1 MASQQVLASRG
12 SLCLLATAL
21 AFLKLSS
28 VSRSESKTTRSS
40 KTKVLSKAKRRAK
53 EVVCPDG
60 LLLKISG
67 DGSLNLKI
75 QLLQEEL
82 LEIKRSSAE
91 LVDAH
96 KRMTVRQKIKSS
108 AKAIEANPS
117 TGPPTT
123 LSLRS
128 RNRKYCDFCKM

>member
-1 MASQQVLASRG
+1 M
-12 SLCLLATAL
+12 
-21 AFLKLSS
+21 
-28 VSRSESKTTRSS
+28 
-40 KTKVLSKAKRRAK
+40 LSKAKRRAK

-82 LEIKRSSAE
+82 LEIKRSSAG

-96 KRMTVRQKIKSS
+96 KRMTVSQKIESS
-108 AKAIEANPS
+108 AKAIQANPS

-128 RNRKYCDFCKM
+128 RNRKYCDFCKMEGHTEEYCWRKHPEKPPAFLAQMFVD